1 MCKSLMTLHILELI
15 KNSLLEVEKRS
26 ERITEPNDFLISETV
41 VILMDSICMKLSAI
55 GESIKNLDK
64 ITNRELL
71 SKYSEIPWKNV
82 MGVRDFI
89 VHHYFEVDADVIFE
103 ICYECKPDENLVA
116 DTLKVIEDYV
126 VKYNKRHEDG
136 IHYVADASDSIKK
149 KKASRRTWTKV
160 CSL

>member
-1 MCKSLMTLHILELI
+1 MCKNLMTLHVLELI
-15 KNSLLEVEKRS
+15 KTSLLEVEKRS
-26 ERITEPNDFLISETV
+26 ERITEPNDFLISETG

-103 ICYECKPDENLVA
+103 ICKNDVPVLISVINRM
-116 DTLKVIEDYV
+116 IEDL
-126 VKYNKRHEDG
+126 R
-136 IHYVADASDSIKK
+136 
-149 KKASRRTWTKV
+149 KA
-160 CSL
+160 

>member
-15 KNSLLEVEKRS
+15 TNSLLEVEKRS
-26 ERITEPNDFLISETV
+26 ERITEPNDFLISETG

-103 ICYECKPDENLVA
+103 ICKNDVPVLIS
-116 DTLKVIEDYV
+116 VINRMIDDL
-126 VKYNKRHEDG
+126 R
-136 IHYVADASDSIKK
+136 
-149 KKASRRTWTKV
+149 KA
-160 CSL
+160 

>member
-26 ERITEPNDFLISETV
+26 ERITEPNDFLISETG

-64 ITNRELL
+64 ITNLELL

-103 ICYECKPDENLVA
+103 ICKNDVPVLIS
-116 DTLKVIEDYV
+116 VINRMIDDL
-126 VKYNKRHEDG
+126 R
-136 IHYVADASDSIKK
+136 
-149 KKASRRTWTKV
+149 KA
-160 CSL
+160 